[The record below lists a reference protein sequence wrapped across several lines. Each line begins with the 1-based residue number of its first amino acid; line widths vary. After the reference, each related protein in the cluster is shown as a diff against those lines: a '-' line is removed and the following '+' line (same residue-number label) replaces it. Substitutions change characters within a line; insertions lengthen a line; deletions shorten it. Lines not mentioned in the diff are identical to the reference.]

1 MRLAPDQSALALEL
15 LTVREQA
22 KASTGFDALL
32 YWEARARSMTSA
44 LEAAL
49 RELAPEGS
57 IAAQVRDGREAGND
71 RRIRRLGQLASER
84 ARVAGSSLAGR

>member
-32 YWEARARSMTSA
+32 YWEARARSMTAA

-57 IAAQVRDGREAGND
+57 IAAQVHGALPRGRE
-71 RRIRRLGQLASER
+71 
-84 ARVAGSSLAGR
+84 